1 VPDAFRWTINEL
13 EGHAVLEQS
22 GERSAV
28 MISPGPRLIQ
38 IRFVGKTGWAKK
50 DLSGID
56 KFQVVAKEMCTKFR
70 KI

>member
-28 MISPGPRLIQ
+28 VISPGPRLIQ
-38 IRFVGKTGWAKK
+38 IRFVGKAGWAKK
-50 DLSGID
+50 DLFWID
-56 KFQVVAKEMCTKFR
+56 KFQVVAKEMRTKFR